1 MRAGRW
7 GACAACFA
15 FAISPPF
22 LLRLSLAFLCV
33 VGRQVRN
40 RSPPSLWSP
49 SHTRHQPRPR
59 SHAARL
65 GFRCHR
71 SSRRLSRRHPPP
83 RLKKNSILSYCS
95 ACAVALPGEC
105 PLGTRFLHR
114 FYIRWHIAQAPG
126 HKFTSNRIRP
136 IPKLL
141 ADDGTTLG
149 ASQESV
155 VPPPR
160 GHSRTMVVA
169 AGASPRA
176 LTPGFLHGPHRFD
189 HLEVP

>member
-1 MRAGRW
+1 MRA
-7 GACAACFA
+7 ACCA
-15 FAISPPF
+15 FAISP
-22 LLRLSLAFLCV
+22 LCSWRLSLAFLCV

-40 RSPPSLWSP
+40 RTPPSLWSP

-71 SSRRLSRRHPPP
+71 SARRSSRRHPPP

-95 ACAVALPGEC
+95 ACAVAPPGEC

-126 HKFTSNRIRP
+126 QKFTSSRIRP
-136 IPKLL
+136 
-141 ADDGTTLG
+141 TLG
-149 ASQESV
+149 KATTD
-155 VPPPR
+155 PR
-160 GHSRTMVVA
+160 YLFVDIIIFHRYSPTAPLFLYRSR
-169 AGASPRA
+169 
-176 LTPGFLHGPHRFD
+176 
-189 HLEVP
+189 